1 MSKVIKLK
9 QSDIER
15 IVSNIVNEQET
26 GDVNPDSIAHEE
38 EVDEQMEGGDI
49 DVYPAKDAKGNLF
62 LVNAKTGQI
71 VAKD

>member
-15 IVSNIVNEQET
+15 IVSNIINEQEVK
-26 GDVNPDSIAHEE
+26 DVNPDSIAHEE
-38 EVDEQMEGGDI
+38 EIDEDMNGGDV
-49 DVYPAKDAKGNLF
+49 DVYPAKDASGNLF
-62 LVNAKTGQI
+62 LVNARTGEV

>member
-26 GDVNPDSIAHEE
+26 GDINPDSIAHEE
-38 EVDEQMEGGDI
+38 EVDEDMGNGDI

-62 LVNAKTGQI
+62 LVNARTGQI

>member
-15 IVSNIVNEQET
+15 IVSNIVTEQET
-26 GDVNPDSIAHEE
+26 EDMNPDSIAHEE
-38 EVDEQMEGGDI
+38 EVDEQMDGGDI

-62 LVNAKTGQI
+62 LVNARTGQI

>member
-15 IVSNIVNEQET
+15 IVSNIVNEQEM
-26 GDVNPDSIAHEE
+26 GDINPDSIAHEE
-38 EVDEQMEGGDI
+38 EVDEETGGGDI
-49 DVYPAKDAKGNLF
+49 DDYPAKDANGNLF
-62 LVNAKTGQI
+62 LVNARTGDI

>member
-15 IVSNIVNEQET
+15 IVSNIINEQEV

-38 EVDEQMEGGDI
+38 EIDEDMGGDV
-49 DVYPAKDAKGNLF
+49 DVYPAKDANGNLF
-62 LVNAKTGQI
+62 LVNARTGEV

>member
-26 GDVNPDSIAHEE
+26 EDMNPDSIAHEE
-38 EVDEQMEGGDI
+38 EIGEEMGGGDI
-49 DVYPAKDAKGNLF
+49 DVYPAKDANGNLF
-62 LVNAKTGQI
+62 LVNARTGDI

>member
-26 GDVNPDSIAHEE
+26 EDMNPDSIAHEE
-38 EVDEQMEGGDI
+38 EVDEQMDGGDI

>member
-26 GDVNPDSIAHEE
+26 GDINPDSIAHEE
-38 EVDEQMEGGDI
+38 EVDEEMGGGDI
-49 DVYPAKDAKGNLF
+49 DVYPAKDVKGNLF

>member
-9 QSDIER
+9 QFDIER

-26 GDVNPDSIAHEE
+26 EDMDPDSIAHEE
-38 EVDEQMEGGDI
+38 EVDEQMDGGDI
-49 DVYPAKDAKGNLF
+49 DVYPAKDTNGNLF
-62 LVNAKTGQI
+62 LVNARTGQI

>member
-26 GDVNPDSIAHEE
+26 EDMNLDSIAHEE
-38 EVDEQMEGGDI
+38 EVDEQMDGGDI

-62 LVNAKTGQI
+62 LVNARTGQI

>member
-1 MSKVIKLK
+1 M
-9 QSDIER
+9 
-15 IVSNIVNEQET
+15 

-38 EVDEQMEGGDI
+38 EIDEEMGGGDI

-62 LVNAKTGQI
+62 LVNARTGQI

>member
-1 MSKVIKLK
+1 MSKIIKLK

-15 IVSNIVNEQET
+15 IVSNIVNEQHMDNPDTDSIANEEEIDEEMGT
-26 GDVNPDSIAHEE
+26 GDV
-38 EVDEQMEGGDI
+38 

-62 LVNAKTGQI
+62 LVNARTGEI

>member
-9 QSDIER
+9 QSDIEK
-15 IVSNIVNEQET
+15 IVSNILSEQQLE
-26 GDVNPDSIAHEE
+26 DNVDSIAHEE
-38 EVDEQMEGGDI
+38 VEIDEEMNGGDV

-62 LVNAKTGQI
+62 LVNARTGEI

>member
-15 IVSNIVNEQET
+15 IVSNIINEQEV

-38 EVDEQMEGGDI
+38 EIDEDMNGGDV
-49 DVYPAKDAKGNLF
+49 DVYPAKDASGNLF
-62 LVNAKTGQI
+62 LVNARTGEV

>member
-15 IVSNIVNEQET
+15 IVSNIVNEQEM
-26 GDVNPDSIAHEE
+26 GDVNPDGIAHEE
-38 EVDEQMEGGDI
+38 EVGEQMEGGDI

-62 LVNAKTGQI
+62 LVNARTGQI

>member
-15 IVSNIVNEQET
+15 IVSNIVNEQEI
-26 GDVNPDSIAHEE
+26 GEVNPDSIAHEE
-38 EVDEQMEGGDI
+38 EVDEQMDGGDI

-62 LVNAKTGQI
+62 LVNARTGQI

>member
-15 IVSNIVNEQET
+15 IVSNIINEQEV
-26 GDVNPDSIAHEE
+26 GEVNPDSISHEE
-38 EVDEQMEGGDI
+38 EIDEDMGGGDV
-49 DVYPAKDAKGNLF
+49 DVYPAKDASGNLF
-62 LVNAKTGQI
+62 LVNARTGEV

>member
-15 IVSNIVNEQET
+15 IVSNIINEQEV
-26 GDVNPDSIAHEE
+26 GDGNPDSIAHEE
-38 EVDEQMEGGDI
+38 EIDEDMNGGDV
-49 DVYPAKDAKGNLF
+49 DVYPAKDASGNLF
-62 LVNAKTGQI
+62 LVNARTGEV

>member
-26 GDVNPDSIAHEE
+26 GDMSPDSIAHEE
-38 EVDEQMEGGDI
+38 EMDEQMDGGDI

>member
-15 IVSNIVNEQET
+15 IVSNIVNEQEM
-26 GDVNPDSIAHEE
+26 GDVNPDSIANEE
-38 EVDEQMEGGDI
+38 EIDEEMGGGDI

-62 LVNAKTGQI
+62 LVNARTGQI
-71 VAKD
+71 VAQD

>member
-26 GDVNPDSIAHEE
+26 EDMNPDSIGHEE
-38 EVDEQMEGGDI
+38 EVDEQMDGGDI

>member
-38 EVDEQMEGGDI
+38 EVDEQMDGGDI

-62 LVNAKTGQI
+62 LVNARTGQI

>member
-15 IVSNIVNEQET
+15 IVSNIINEQEV

-38 EVDEQMEGGDI
+38 EIDEDMNGGDV
-49 DVYPAKDAKGNLF
+49 DVYPAKDANGNLF
-62 LVNAKTGQI
+62 LVNARTGEV